1 MPKSKPGSVAP
12 SQHKRKVG
20 IGHLP
25 MMKRLLA
32 RVSINDLHWLTSI
45 ETQELKAMLDL
56 IQTAKLKR
64 IDIGTLLE
72 EHNRHCTGPDR
83 S

>member
-1 MPKSKPGSVAP
+1 MPKAKPSAPP

-32 RVSINDLHWLTSI
+32 RISINDLHWLTSM
-45 ETQELKAMLDL
+45 ETQELKALLDL
-56 IQTAKLKR
+56 VQTAKLKR
-64 IDIGTLLE
+64 IDIATLLE
-72 EHNRHCTGPDR
+72 EHNRHCTGPDWN
-83 S
+83 